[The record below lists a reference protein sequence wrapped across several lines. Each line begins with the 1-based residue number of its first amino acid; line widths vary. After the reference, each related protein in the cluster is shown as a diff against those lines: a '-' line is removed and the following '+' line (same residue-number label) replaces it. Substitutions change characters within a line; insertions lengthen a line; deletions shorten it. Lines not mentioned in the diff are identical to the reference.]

1 MPRSKVPTSRDRC
14 GPQIVRGLDMLVLS
28 STHSPIWLLAIL
40 SWFRREAYRFSVRL
54 YLLMRSKKAGAVLGR
69 QENSHHLLLFA
80 LTLAASCFKPASSCF
95 PEVVCHRISL
105 ALRDCEDQSQSLL
118 LITATAGPG
127 IPLPMVASGLSRRG
141 AALCAGWRTEMKTA
155 PAALAV
161 MAIAA
166 VIAAIVVSLNRSVKL
181 ACEGQVTRQYPS
193 WAQPNRRRYRSPST
207 KVQGRSQ

>member
-1 MPRSKVPTSRDRC
+1 
-14 GPQIVRGLDMLVLS
+14 
-28 STHSPIWLLAIL
+28 
-40 SWFRREAYRFSVRL
+40 
-54 YLLMRSKKAGAVLGR
+54 
-69 QENSHHLLLFA
+69 
-80 LTLAASCFKPASSCF
+80 
-95 PEVVCHRISL
+95 
-105 ALRDCEDQSQSLL
+105 
-118 LITATAGPG
+118 
-127 IPLPMVASGLSRRG
+127 
-141 AALCAGWRTEMKTA
+141 MKTA